1 MMNMYLQTV
10 ISKKKLLKKLVFCWH
25 LGKVNDENP
34 DPDPPQNVMDPQ
46 HCCPLSSVHMPMY
59 NIGCYVVQVPEAVP
73 AGVPRAGREEQLLR
87 PTREDLC
94 CSPHSLT
101 EGKM

>member
-1 MMNMYLQTV
+1 M
-10 ISKKKLLKKLVFCWH
+10 
-25 LGKVNDENP
+25 DP
-34 DPDPPQNVMDPQ
+34 DPDPGGPKT
-46 HCCPLSSVHMPMY
+46 CGSGSGFESGSAILHMTMY
-59 NIGCYVVQVPEAVP
+59 NIGCCVVQVPEAVP

-87 PTREDLC
+87 PTREDLR